1 MKTIR
6 IAVRERRALN
16 CFVSGDYQRARA
28 HFRAIERIDPAHPGI
43 NHNLALVAMAQ
54 GEYAEAETR
63 LLDEL
68 ERLGD
73 YYPRLRVLADTY
85 YAWGKRIDART
96 FYRRALA
103 QEEAARAH
111 ALIEERIAICDDPRR
126 FDDACTSVSRHRE
139 GVDLEGAGRTDA
151 AIEAYREAIA
161 LDPTNIP
168 ALNNLGA
175 LLMNARGEFDA
186 AADLFSRALEWEPA
200 EWIAENLEKARRG
213 RR

>member
-1 MKTIR
+1 M
-6 IAVRERRALN
+6 
-16 CFVSGDYQRARA
+16 
-28 HFRAIERIDPAHPGI
+28 
-43 NHNLALVAMAQ
+43 
-54 GEYAEAETR
+54 
-63 LLDEL
+63 
-68 ERLGD
+68 
-73 YYPRLRVLADTY
+73 
-85 YAWGKRIDART
+85 
-96 FYRRALA
+96 
-103 QEEAARAH
+103 
-111 ALIEERIAICDDPRR
+111 
-126 FDDACTSVSRHRE
+126 
-139 GVDLEGAGRTDA
+139 EGAGRTDA